1 MQIILNQ
8 LTQLRSLSYTVYMSL
23 TLMSSFH
30 LLLQGYTPDKLPP
43 SSCLT
48 VPELHPP
55 SPAKKFFAKMAK
67 SFFGKKAKGKKTK
80 QNSGSTEMEWLKQMM
95 LFSIF
100 FVFLQTLLLTL
111 LDLLQKQQCML
122 GNLAHPVSTHDCCLE
137 VN

>member
-67 SFFGKKAKGKKTK
+67 SFFGKKAKGKKNKTK
-80 QNSGSTEMEWLKQMM
+80 QWQHRNGMVKTDDAFLYF
-95 LFSIF
+95 LFFCKHS
-100 FVFLQTLLLTL
+100 FLPYLTFCKNNNACWVIWHIL
-111 LDLLQKQQCML
+111 FQLMTAVWK
-122 GNLAHPVSTHDCCLE
+122 
-137 VN
+137 